1 MARLKQLEP
10 KKETIGGLNFYIR
23 PFPAMVAAN
32 LTGDLASLLTPV
44 LAALMPLV
52 GDSDNEGDDED
63 GDLMDIDVN
72 DAAASISKSME
83 GFSGSKVESMMKK
96 LLIAHKNVVVELPV
110 MDEDDVETGEY
121 SQEILDMDIVN
132 EIFCGDVQDM
142 FILAFYVIRLNFNGF
157 FKETRRPIWESRR
170 GYSEE
175 DEEDIVKYGKLDT
188 SQFSELELRMYI
200 LIKAKLASM
209 FELKEYYTLDEALKL
224 YALYRMDMD
233 IQNGKAEEMRERRE

>member
-1 MARLKQLEP
+1 MTRLKQLEP

-23 PFPAMVAAN
+23 PFPAMVSAN

-52 GDSDNEGDDED
+52 GNGDDEGDGED

-83 GFSGSKVESMMKK
+83 GFSGNKVESMMKK

-110 MDEDDVETGEY
+110 TDEDDVETGEY

-142 FILAFYVIRLNFNGF
+142 FILAFYVIQLNFNGF
-157 FKETRRPIWESRR
+157 FKR
-170 GYSEE
+170 
-175 DEEDIVKYGKLDT
+175 
-188 SQFSELELRMYI
+188 
-200 LIKAKLASM
+200 LAGPS
-209 FELKEYYTLDEALKL
+209 
-224 YALYRMDMD
+224 
-233 IQNGKAEEMRERRE
+233 GKAGEAIAKKMRKIL

>member
-52 GDSDNEGDDED
+52 GDDED

-157 FKETRRPIWESRR
+157 FKR
-170 GYSEE
+170 
-175 DEEDIVKYGKLDT
+175 
-188 SQFSELELRMYI
+188 
-200 LIKAKLASM
+200 LAGPS
-209 FELKEYYTLDEALKL
+209 
-224 YALYRMDMD
+224 
-233 IQNGKAEEMRERRE
+233 GKAGEAIAKKMRKIL

>member
-96 LLIAHKNVVVELPV
+96 LLMLYFLRRYAILSAY
-110 MDEDDVETGEY
+110 TG
-121 SQEILDMDIVN
+121 I
-132 EIFCGDVQDM
+132 GG
-142 FILAFYVIRLNFNGF
+142 FISVRT
-157 FKETRRPIWESRR
+157 KS
-170 GYSEE
+170 SS
-175 DEEDIVKYGKLDT
+175 DT
-188 SQFSELELRMYI
+188 S
-200 LIKAKLASM
+200 
-209 FELKEYYTLDEALKL
+209 
-224 YALYRMDMD
+224 
-233 IQNGKAEEMRERRE
+233 